1 MAVSRYQNSPLLSL
15 GSQYGTSNAV
25 SVIRRGVA
33 TGFIPVTTTV
43 VLQGHQ
49 RLDHLAAIYYKDSRY
64 WWILAAASE
73 LGWGLQLPPGTVIS
87 VPDLQEVLNAL
98 G

>member
-1 MAVSRYQNSPLLSL
+1 MAVSRYQNAPLLSL

-25 SVIRRGVA
+25 SAIRRGVIN
-33 TGFIPVTTTV
+33 GSIPITTTV
-43 VLQGHQ
+43 VLQGNQ

-73 LGWGLQLPPGTVIS
+73 VGWGLQLPPGTVIS
-87 VPDLQEVLNAL
+87 VPDLQEVLSVL